1 MLPRGAIG
9 RPLATPGSA
18 RGGRG
23 ELRDGREAALCQN
36 LRGREGVNTRYY
48 TVMLYVS
55 LTGTRVGRAI
65 ASLLG
70 RINLRSPERAR
81 AT

>member
-1 MLPRGAIG
+1 MAESGVQPAGADLTYTLKYPG
-9 RPLATPGSA
+9 GHRATFGDPGVA

-23 ELRDGREAALCQN
+23 ELRRPRGRTCQN

-55 LTGTRVGRAI
+55 LTVR
-65 ASLLG
+65 
-70 RINLRSPERAR
+70 E
-81 AT
+81 

>member
-23 ELRDGREAALCQN
+23 ELRDGREAA
-36 LRGREGVNTRYY
+36 
-48 TVMLYVS
+48 
-55 LTGTRVGRAI
+55 RVKISVAGKGLI
-65 ASLLG
+65 
-70 RINLRSPERAR
+70 PD
-81 AT
+81 TTQ